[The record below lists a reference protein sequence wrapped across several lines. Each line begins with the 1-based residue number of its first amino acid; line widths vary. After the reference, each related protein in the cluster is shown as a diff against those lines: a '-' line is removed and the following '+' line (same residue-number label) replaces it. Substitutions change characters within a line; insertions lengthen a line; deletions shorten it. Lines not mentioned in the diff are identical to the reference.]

1 MPKIT
6 IAREKNLE
14 NVIWGT
20 IEQGQVYT
28 QMSRAGVIALA
39 RQAGALVTF
48 GRRQRIH
55 FPTLDDYLLNKCKI
69 QGFDDG
75 TESE

>member
-6 IAREKNLE
+6 IAREKNLV

-20 IEQGQVYT
+20 VGQAQIHT

-39 RQAGALVTF
+39 RKAGALVTF

-55 FPTLDDYLLNKCKI
+55 FPTLDAYMLNSAR
-69 QGFDDG
+69 FDNG
-75 TESE
+75 TENE